1 MPYEAKKERGGY
13 TVRKKA
19 GGKKLG
25 THKSKAK
32 AQRQIAAIHANE
44 KKK

>member
-1 MPYEAKKERGGY
+1 MPYEVKKSGSGY
-13 TVRKKA
+13 AVRKKA

-32 AQRQIAAIHANE
+32 AKRQIAAIHANE
-44 KKK
+44 KK